1 MVSARHTARASDDR
15 PSPAPVLLTGFNP
28 FGGDPIN
35 PSWRI
40 AQALHGRLL
49 DGHRVVAEQL
59 PTVFGSALVALDAAL
74 ARHRPTLVICL
85 GLASGRGALSVERIA
100 INVDDA
106 RIADNA
112 GAQPIDIPIVP
123 GGPAAY
129 FSTLP
134 IKAMRDAILA
144 AGVPGEISQTAGT
157 FVCNHVFYGLMHRL
171 ATVPA
176 LKGAR
181 GGFIHVPM
189 LPEQGAPSLPL
200 ADMVEGLRAGIRT
213 ALATTGDV
221 RSGGG
226 AIH

>member
-15 PSPAPVLLTGFNP
+15 PSPAPVLLTGFDP

-112 GAQPIDIPIVP
+112 GAQPIDTPVLP

-157 FVCNHVFYGLMHRL
+157 FVCNHVFYGLMHHL
-171 ATVPA
+171 ASTRGFA
-176 LKGAR
+176 RTR
-181 GGFIHVPM
+181 GGFIHVP
-189 LPEQGAPSLPL
+189 PL
-200 ADMVEGLRAGIRT
+200 AEQAAHGMPLEPMVEGLRIGLRT
-213 ALATTGDV
+213 ALTVAHDARRGA
-221 RSGGG
+221 G
-226 AIH
+226 AID